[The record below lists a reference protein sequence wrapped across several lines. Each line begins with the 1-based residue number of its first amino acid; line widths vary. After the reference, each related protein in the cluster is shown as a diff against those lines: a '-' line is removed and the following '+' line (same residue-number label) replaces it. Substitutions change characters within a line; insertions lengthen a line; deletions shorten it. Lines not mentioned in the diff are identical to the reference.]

1 MGVSSKVSNSLSLL
15 YYWPESNR
23 HEHHCPRDFKSLVST
38 NFTTV
43 ASITT
48 PICQRTFVP
57 FFNISKIRNKFD
69 SHKLYFQ
76 IFEIFF
82 CGGRWT
88 RTTEPVKE
96 LIYSQPQLPLCDTPF
111 CGPGGIRTR
120 VLIRK
125 PNPSFTSLVH
135 FS

>member
-15 YYWPESNR
+15 YRWADSNR
-23 HEHHCPRDFKSLVST
+23 HEHYYSRDFKSLVST
-38 NFTTV
+38 ISPHRPMFY
-43 ASITT
+43 SIMSK
-48 PICQRTFVP
+48 
-57 FFNISKIRNKFD
+57 NISVSLFNSVKIRNKFD
-69 SHKLYFQ
+69 SHKFYFKLYKV
-76 IFEIFF
+76 FF

-96 LIYSQPQLPLCDTPF
+96 LIYSQPQLPLCDTPI

-125 PNPSFTSLVH
+125 PNPSFTSLVC